1 MYFGSAKSVLR
12 WRVNFLGVEMAKA
25 LKSEAVRIQENLIL
39 KQRRILC
46 EEQARLDM
54 LLEMLDRI
62 KLRESVVRK

>member
-1 MYFGSAKSVLR
+1 
-12 WRVNFLGVEMAKA
+12 MAKA